1 MYFLAVRNPNGDA
14 VWQMTLTPDNL
25 EHSLNFERYLE
36 QQPVS
41 DQLSNCLLNTTYLGR
56 FSKDQLRI
64 MRNEILARHGW
75 KFQSKDL
82 QEYFG
87 KQPWYKPG
95 NDNKAIKLHIIEQLN
110 IQLIKSEETVPDTF
124 RSYGADASQYV
135 GGLADDGR
143 GPDEVG
149 TVLGENVYLVS
160 TETQFLDALGNNR
173 TVIVAKNVHL
183 NLSRV
188 LENEELFLK
197 KTGRRWASD
206 ATAIITKQPMVVSES
221 ETDGR
226 QLALLNFSGL
236 VIKGE
241 RNSSIEVDP
250 RYSYCLYFI
259 NCDHCEVQNLTIG
272 HTEGGYCSGGVI
284 GVRGGR
290 QNLVK
295 DCDLY
300 GCGTYGLD
308 LIETTD
314 FSMISSTV
322 HDCTYGIMEL
332 RSCMAV
338 KFNKCDFYN
347 NREYSLIEGVG
358 NEGLTF
364 TDCRFYANWG
374 DAPLFRLDNTF
385 YLIGCE
391 IYHPTQNLGSIEMA
405 EQLQGPSKWVDNPL
419 DTNIKGRNIGPDQQK
434 DKQFESCPLTVIE
447 EGWKTRTIDN
457 VINGSFGIMLERF
470 DQTWPT
476 WMVGEIRAA
485 MEKGLSKVVL
495 DEETSLEVTVDT
507 KNGFAGIVWRLASGI
522 AATATSC
529 WPSAWASPQ
538 IPLSISYASMTTTL
552 RRNASPLSLRS

>member
-1 MYFLAVRNPNGDA
+1 MKKIGLLMVLCLCALCGVQAQTIQNGSKWFDGSVLYTAKVQGNAVTMEGIGEHEGGFRFHLTKVEGKNGEYILTGTEEEAASLRAKVGWRVQYIRQEGMYFLAIRNTNGDA

-25 EHSLNFERYLE
+25 KSSLAFERYLE

-56 FSKDQLRI
+56 FSKDDLRL

-87 KQPWYKPG
+87 NRSWYKPG
-95 NDNKAIKLHIIEQLN
+95 NDNKAIKLNVIEQLN

-124 RSYGADASQYV
+124 RSHGADISEYV
-135 GGLADDGR
+135 GGLAEDGR
-143 GPDEVG
+143 GPDEVDDEI
-149 TVLGENVYLVS
+149 VVK
-160 TETQFLDALGNNR
+160 TEEQFLSALGNNR
-173 TVIVAKNVHL
+173 TVVVAANTHL

-188 LENEELFLK
+188 LENEQMFRG

-206 ATAIITKQPMVVSES
+206 ASAIISKETLVVSES

-236 VIKGE
+236 VIKGQK
-241 RNSSIEVDP
+241 NASIEVDP

-259 NCDHCEVQNLTIG
+259 NCDHCEVHNLTIG

-284 GVRGGR
+284 GVRNGE
-290 QNLVK
+290 QIVVQ

-308 LIETTD
+308 LMETSD
-314 FSMISSTV
+314 FTMINSNI
-322 HDCTYGIMEL
+322 HDCTYGIMQL

-338 KFNKCDFYN
+338 KFTKCDFFN
-347 NREYSLIEGVG
+347 NREYGLIEGRGV
-358 NEGLTF
+358 EGLTF
-364 TDCRFYANWG
+364 DKCRIFANWG
-374 DAPLFRLDNTF
+374 DAPLFNLDNTF

-391 IYHPTQNLGSIEMA
+391 IYHPTQNLGSIEEA

-419 DTNIKGRNIGPDQQK
+419 DKDIKDRGTGPK
-434 DKQFESCPLTVIE
+434 
-447 EGWKTRTIDN
+447 
-457 VINGSFGIMLERF
+457 
-470 DQTWPT
+470 
-476 WMVGEIRAA
+476 
-485 MEKGLSKVVL
+485 
-495 DEETSLEVTVDT
+495 
-507 KNGFAGIVWRLASGI
+507 
-522 AATATSC
+522 
-529 WPSAWASPQ
+529 
-538 IPLSISYASMTTTL
+538 
-552 RRNASPLSLRS
+552 